1 MEAGTFSGEQ
11 MRQPGWTVGLPTR
24 YQVLQGEPVVWALLL
39 YPGLVGFEDQN
50 YSDCQTAVMVVGYSL
65 SERWA

>member
-1 MEAGTFSGEQ
+1 
-11 MRQPGWTVGLPTR
+11 MRQPGWTVGLLTR